1 MMRGPMKLKDAM
13 CAWRC
18 SVPYI
23 YSVVEILKVIQRK
36 GRKCGRDTTIDK
48 VRVFLDIDSQ
58 LNGHFDIT
66 ILGKVMEKNWVVI
79 VFYSDFLKKVFGPPS
94 L

>member
-1 MMRGPMKLKDAM
+1 MKLKDAM
-13 CAWRC
+13 CVWRC
-18 SVPYI
+18 RVLYI

-66 ILGKVMEKNWVVI
+66 ILGKIMEKKLSGN
-79 VFYSDFLKKVFGPPS
+79 SFL
-94 L
+94 

>member
-1 MMRGPMKLKDAM
+1 M
-13 CAWRC
+13 
-18 SVPYI
+18 
-23 YSVVEILKVIQRK
+23 VEILKVIQRK

-66 ILGKVMEKNWVVI
+66 ILGKIMEKN
-79 VFYSDFLKKVFGPPS
+79 
-94 L
+94 

>member
-1 MMRGPMKLKDAM
+1 MMRSPMKLKDAM
-13 CAWRC
+13 CVWRC
-18 SVPYI
+18 SVLYI

-36 GRKCGRDTTIDK
+36 GRKCGRDTDK

-66 ILGKVMEKNWVVI
+66 ILGKIMEKKLSGN
-79 VFYSDFLKKVFGPPS
+79 SFL
-94 L
+94 